1 MIKIVENNLVRKEVV
16 SSTTFELVLSL
27 FCSLCYHYESL
38 DQKIHTKNGLRSSP
52 IFIAAGRETLLKR
65 FAVVNF
71 PWTATNFTP
80 FGTGIPP
87 HVMLLSEIQCLKASF
102 KQQTNT
108 IVEGMREE
116 LNRRNVGGD
125 AFRADCVLDDIKI
138 ANESFL
144 SKLGEMPGVN
154 NRKNEDRAEE
164 IAEDYFVLNYSH
176 PFEDVGGGV
185 GGSDSAGDG
194 VRSDSAGD
202 GVRGDSGGDGVRSDS
217 GGDGVE
223 SDHRVNGRGGVE
235 ESATVD
241 DSKGLM
247 ISWKNCRGGSILL
260 TDSSFVFPSMTFP
273 NMLTM
278 WFCGDMS
285 KSIPPY
291 RMLKA
296 KDVKHVKGGKQKLSN
311 MKYLVAQVIRA
322 ATIANRADLVMR
334 SWSPG
339 KVLALYRG
347 VKHFFAFPTLLN
359 GKARRYDTISWK
371 TYFNTLTK
379 RRGKLFGEQ

>member
-1 MIKIVENNLVRKEVV
+1 M
-16 SSTTFELVLSL
+16 
-27 FCSLCYHYESL
+27 
-38 DQKIHTKNGLRSSP
+38 
-52 IFIAAGRETLLKR
+52 KR

-194 VRSDSAGD
+194 VRSDS
-202 GVRGDSGGDGVRSDS
+202 GGDGVRSDS
-217 GGDGVE
+217 GGDGVR

-285 KSIPPY
+285 KSIPPI
-291 RMLKA
+291 
-296 KDVKHVKGGKQKLSN
+296 GCS
-311 MKYLVAQVIRA
+311 
-322 ATIANRADLVMR
+322 
-334 SWSPG
+334 
-339 KVLALYRG
+339 
-347 VKHFFAFPTLLN
+347 
-359 GKARRYDTISWK
+359 RRK
-371 TYFNTLTK
+371 TSST
-379 RRGKLFGEQ
+379 